1 MCSAVDGRV
10 EKSVARSV
18 AKAAEAL
25 FEVQRPDGSWPNR
38 RPTAVLGTAGA
49 LAALHV
55 ADRERSNDLIERGAA
70 WLAGAQNADGG
81 WGGVAGAS
89 TQLVPTVIAAAS
101 LHLVSPHTSREP
113 VQRALD
119 LVKSYGGTEA
129 LTDPGMAHMAATF
142 LALAGLQ
149 DQQASRRIP
158 LELLLLPQRLWRRR
172 LSFRVAPFVAMAFI
186 QARHSPPEARLQRL
200 LDRLARPAGLR
211 TLARV
216 ERGENARGGYGGDNW
231 LAAVV
236 CLGLTCAGAPRRAV
250 LDAVGYLRANAHP
263 DGSWHIM
270 QGLDLIGGSYVA
282 RGLADAGYR
291 ADPRLVRAR
300 QWLRGCQQEEAF
312 EVYGAPPGGWGWE
325 GPRGWP
331 NFLDSANVLAALAAG
346 GGEAGTGDGDGDVD
360 TGEAGD
366 AHLRRGLRWLVSRQD
381 RKGSWGTFVP
391 DTTLPNDGPC
401 PYVTAQSVEVLL
413 DSGVSR
419 RHPAVRK
426 ALDWLLAHQRAD
438 GTYEA
443 LWYRGLTPGTAMVLV
458 ALGRAGLAGH
468 PVARR
473 ARDALLRNQLADG
486 SWGPGETGTPGDDP
500 SPGTVEET
508 AWALRALLACGVP
521 ADDPRLRRA
530 AEWIMT
536 AQRPDGRWDASAV
549 CVHIRGF
556 AYYVDGLIVD
566 GLALKALGD
575 YRGAVAA
582 LPYEGQEA
590 S

>member
-1 MCSAVDGRV
+1 MCSAVDGRS
-10 EKSVARSV
+10 EKSVTKSVEKSV

-25 FEVQRPDGSWPNR
+25 FEVQRADGSWPNR

-49 LAALHV
+49 LAALHF

-101 LHLVSPHTSREP
+101 LHLVSPNTSREP

-149 DQQASRRIP
+149 DPHASRRIP

-172 LSFRVAPFVAMAFI
+172 LSFRVAPFIAMAFI
-186 QARHSPPEARLQRL
+186 QARHRPPEARLQRL
-200 LDRLARPAGLR
+200 LNRLARPAGLR

-250 LDAVGYLRANAHP
+250 LDAVDYLRANVHP

-346 GGEAGTGDGDGDVD
+346 GEAGEGD
-360 TGEAGD
+360 AGD
-366 AHLRRGLRWLVSRQD
+366 AHLRRGLRWLASRQD
-381 RKGSWGTFVP
+381 RQGSWGTFVP

-401 PYVTAQSVEVLL
+401 PYVTAQCAEVLL
-413 DSGVSR
+413 DGGVSR
-419 RHPAVRK
+419 RHPVVRK
-426 ALDWLLAHQRAD
+426 ALDWLLAHQRSD
-438 GTYEA
+438 GSYEA
-443 LWYRGLTPGTAMVLV
+443 LWYRGLTPGTAMALV
-458 ALGRAGLAGH
+458 ALSRAGLAGH

-473 ARDALLRNQLADG
+473 ARDALLRNQLPDG
-486 SWGPGETGTPGDDP
+486 SWGPGEKGTPGDDP

-508 AWALRALLACGVP
+508 AWALRALLACGMP
-521 ADDPRLRRA
+521 ADDPRVRRA
-530 AEWIMT
+530 AEWITT

-549 CVHIRGF
+549 CMHIRGF
-556 AYYVDGLIVD
+556 ASYVDGLIVD

-575 YRGAVAA
+575 YRSAVAGH
-582 LPYEGQEA
+582 PYEKQEA